1 MATRADG
8 TVIIDITAD
17 PKKAINGI
25 NNVEKSVNGLA
36 SAAKKLT
43 GILVAAF
50 AVDKIVQFGKEAI
63 ELGSDVA
70 EVQNVVDV
78 AFGDMSYMVEDFA
91 DKAITSFGMSE
102 LAAKRT
108 ASTYM
113 AMASNMGVTQQQAAE
128 MAITLAGLTGDV
140 ASFYNISQE
149 LADIKLRSVFTG
161 ETETLKDLGIVM
173 TQANLEAYAL
183 ANGINRSFQS
193 MSQSEQLILRYNY
206 VLDQLSL
213 ASGDFVRTQDS
224 WANQTRILSMQW
236 QEFMSI
242 IGQALIQVLLPVIRV
257 LNQIVSSLIDI
268 ANAFNAAISS
278 IFGGVTTQIQQT
290 QAAVGGVSAGIDEAV
305 DSQNALTDAT
315 KETNKEQQKSLAT
328 FDEINTLSS
337 GAGGAGGSVGSGA
350 GGVGLS
356 QFTPITSENIVESGA
371 ENKILDF
378 IERLKNAFQPFEDSF
393 NRAFENI
400 SAGANRLFDVF
411 RDIWND
417 IRSLGSPL
425 YDWFTNEFTAFLNQF
440 ILTVGTIVGGLLDS
454 VAMVLSDLWNHLLF
468 PALQQFITAIL
479 PALTEWATQFLMT
492 VELLF
497 VEVKA
502 LFDQIW
508 QDAFVPFLDLLAD
521 IWTGLWE
528 GWLNVWNEYGEEI
541 FSKIREA
548 ISNTFDT
555 LQNIWETIAA
565 PIWQTFMDTLDELW
579 NEHFQPLWE
588 NMVEFVTLLGEL
600 ALTIYNNFIL
610 PVVNWFVDTFG
621 PGIAGAISTVVEV
634 LGGFLGTAVDVANGV
649 LEAINGVLKFLID
662 VFEGDWDSA
671 WQRISDGFKGIW
683 NGIVGTLEG
692 AVNLIIRGI
701 NWLIS
706 QLNKV
711 SFSVPDWVPA
721 IGGKSFGFN
730 IPKISEVS
738 IPRLAQGAVIP
749 PNREFMAV
757 LGDQTR
763 GNNIEAPEDLI
774 RRIVREESG
783 GMNTELLQQI
793 LAAIQAGQ
801 VIKVNETVLGRTS
814 AKAIN
819 KITRSSGKSVL
830 LY

>member
-1 MATRADG
+1 MAAADG
-8 TVIIDITAD
+8 SIIIDVRANTQQATSALT
-17 PKKAINGI
+17 K
-25 NNVEKSVNGLA
+25 LA
-36 SAAKKLT
+36 KLAAT
-43 GILVAAF
+43 AF
-50 AVDKIVQFGKEAI
+50 AVDKIIDFSKQAI
-63 ELGSDVA
+63 QLGSDVA

-78 AFGDMSYMVEDFA
+78 AFGDMSSAVDEFA
-91 DKAITSFGMSE
+91 QNAITNFGMSE

-268 ANAFNAAISS
+268 ANAFNAAISA
-278 IFGGVTTQIQQT
+278 IFGGATTQVQQT
-290 QAAVGGVSAGIDEAV
+290 QAAVSGVSSGIDEAV
-305 DSQNALTDAT
+305 DNQNALTDAT

-337 GAGGAGGSVGSGA
+337 GSGGTGGSGGSGA

-371 ENKILDF
+371 ENKILDL

-393 NRAFENI
+393 NRAFSNI

-411 RDIWND
+411 RNIWNG

-454 VAMVLSDLWNHLLF
+454 VAMVLSDLWNRLLS

-479 PALTEWATQFLMT
+479 PALTEWSTQFLMT

-497 VEVKA
+497 VEVKS

-508 QDAFVPFLDLLAD
+508 KDAFVPFLDLLSD

-588 NMVEFVTLLGEL
+588 NMVEFVTLLGDL

-610 PVVNWFVDTFG
+610 PIVNWFVDTFG
-621 PGIAGAISTVVEV
+621 PGIAGAVSTVIEV
-634 LGGFLGTAVDVANGV
+634 LVGFVGTAVDVANGV
-649 LEAINGVLKFLID
+649 LEAINGVLNFLIN
-662 VFEGDWDSA
+662 VFEGNWNAA
-671 WQRISDGFKGIW
+671 WGRISDGFKGIW

-692 AVNLIIRGI
+692 AINLIICGV

-711 SFSVPDWVPA
+711 SFSTPDWVPA

-749 PNREFMAV
+749 PNREFLAV
-757 LGDQTR
+757 LGDNKQETEVVSPLST
-763 GNNIEAPEDLI
+763 IEQALENVMSRMGSASP
-774 RRIVREESG
+774 
-783 GMNTELLQQI
+783 QQI
-793 LAAIQAGQ
+793 NLVVDGKVLAKVIVPKINDMTRQAG
-801 VIKVNETVLGRTS
+801 R
-814 AKAIN
+814 
-819 KITRSSGKSVL
+819 SVL
-830 LY
+830 LI

>member
-17 PKKAINGI
+17 PKQAINGI

-128 MAITLAGLTGDV
+128 MAIALAGLTGDV

-268 ANAFNAAISS
+268 ANAFNAAISA
-278 IFGGVTTQIQQT
+278 IFGGATTQIQHT
-290 QAAVGGVSAGIDEAV
+290 QAAVGNVSAGIDEAV
-305 DSQNALTDAT
+305 DNQNALTDAT

-337 GAGGAGGSVGSGA
+337 GSGGNGGAGA
-350 GGVGLS
+350 GGVDLS
-356 QFTPITSENIVESGA
+356 QFTPITSDNIVESGA
-371 ENKILDF
+371 ENKILDL
-378 IERLKNAFQPFEDSF
+378 IEQLKKAFQPFEDSF
-393 NRAFENI
+393 NQAFSDI

-454 VAMVLSDLWNHLLF
+454 VAMVLSDLWNRLLF

-479 PALTEWATQFLMT
+479 PALTEWSTQFLMT

-497 VEVKA
+497 VEVKS

-508 QDAFVPFLDLLAD
+508 KDAFVPFLDLLAD

-541 FSKIREA
+541 FSKIRES

-555 LQNIWETIAA
+555 LQNIWETIAD

-588 NMVEFVTLLGEL
+588 NMVEFVTLLGDL

-610 PVVNWFVDTFG
+610 PIVNWFVDTFG
-621 PGIAGAISTVVEV
+621 PGIAGAVSTVIEV
-634 LGGFLGTAVDVANGV
+634 LGGFVGTAVDVANGV
-649 LEAINGVLKFLID
+649 LEAINGVLNFLIN
-662 VFEGDWDSA
+662 VFEGNWNAA
-671 WQRISDGFKGIW
+671 WGRISDGFKGIW

-692 AVNLIIRGI
+692 AINLIICGV

-711 SFSVPDWVPA
+711 SFSIPDWVPA

>member
-1 MATRADG
+1 MAAADG
-8 TVIIDITAD
+8 SIIIDVRANTQQATSALT
-17 PKKAINGI
+17 K
-25 NNVEKSVNGLA
+25 LA
-36 SAAKKLT
+36 KLAAT
-43 GILVAAF
+43 AF
-50 AVDKIVQFGKEAI
+50 AVDKIIDFSKQAI
-63 ELGSDVA
+63 QLGSDVA

-78 AFGDMSYMVEDFA
+78 AFGDMSSAVDEFA
-91 DKAITSFGMSE
+91 QNAITNFGMSE

-113 AMASNMGVTQQQAAE
+113 AMASNMGLSKADAAE
-128 MAITLAGLTGDV
+128 MSLTLTGLTGDV

-149 LADIKLRSVFTG
+149 LADIKLKSVFTG

-173 TQANLEAYAL
+173 TQANLEAFAL
-183 ANGINRSFQS
+183 SQGITKSIS
-193 MSQSEQLILRYNY
+193 AMSQAELVTLRYNF

-213 ASGDFVRTQDS
+213 ASGDFIRTQDS

-236 QEFMSI
+236 EQFMSI
-242 IGQALIQVLLPVIRV
+242 IGQALIQVLLPVVQV
-257 LNQIVSSLIDI
+257 LNRIVAALIDM
-268 ANAFNAAISS
+268 ANAFNAAITA
-278 IFGGVTTQIQQT
+278 IFGGANTEITQT
-290 QAAVGGVSAGIDEAV
+290 QDNVGGVSSGIDEAV
-305 DSQNALTDAT
+305 DNQNALTDAT

-328 FDEINTLSS
+328 FDEINTLTS
-337 GAGGAGGSVGSGA
+337 GTGGAGGSEGA
-350 GGVGLS
+350 GAGEVGLS

-371 ENKILDF
+371 ENKILDL

-393 NRAFENI
+393 NRAFSNI
-400 SAGANRLFDVF
+400 FAGANRLFDVF
-411 RDIWND
+411 RNIWNG

-454 VAMVLSDLWNHLLF
+454 VAMVLSDLWNRLLF

-479 PALTEWATQFLMT
+479 PALTEWSTQFLMT

-508 QDAFVPFLDLLAD
+508 QDAFVPFLDLLAN

-541 FSKIREA
+541 FSKIRDA

-588 NMVEFVTLLGEL
+588 NIVEFVTLLGEL

-610 PVVNWFVDTFG
+610 PIVNWFVDTFG
-621 PGIAGAISTVVEV
+621 PGISGAVSTVIEV
-634 LGGFLGTAVDVANGV
+634 LGGFVGIAVDVANGV
-649 LEAINGVLKFLID
+649 LEALNGVLNFLIG
-662 VFEGDWDSA
+662 VFSGDWERA
-671 WQRISDGFKGIW
+671 WDGISQVFKGVW
-683 NGIVGTLEG
+683 NGIVGALEG
-692 AVNLIIRGI
+692 AINLIIRGV

-711 SFSVPDWVPA
+711 SFSIPDWVPA
-721 IGGKSFGFN
+721 VGGKSFGFN
-730 IPKISEVS
+730 IPKISELS

-763 GNNIEAPEDLI
+763 GNNIEAPLSTIQQALENALAKYSSSSQAEATLEIDGQKFGRLVYKYNNQGAQ
-774 RRIVREESG
+774 IVGTKLVE
-783 GMNTELLQQI
+783 
-793 LAAIQAGQ
+793 
-801 VIKVNETVLGRTS
+801 V
-814 AKAIN
+814 
-819 KITRSSGKSVL
+819 
-830 LY
+830 

>member
-8 TVIIDITAD
+8 TVVIDITANT
-17 PKKAINGI
+17 KNAINGVNSI
-25 NNVEKSVNGLA
+25 QKVVNGLS
-36 SAAKKLT
+36 SAAKKL
-43 GILVAAF
+43 GGVLAAAF
-50 AVDKIVQFGKEAI
+50 AVNGIVSFGKQAI
-63 ELGSDVA
+63 ELGSDIA

-78 AFGDMSYMVEDFA
+78 AFGEMSYMVEDFA
-91 DKAITSFGMSE
+91 DRAITSFGMSE

-268 ANAFNAAISS
+268 ANAFNAAISA
-278 IFGGVTTQIQQT
+278 IFGGATTQVQQT
-290 QAAVGGVSAGIDEAV
+290 QAAVSGVSSGIDEAV
-305 DSQNALTDAT
+305 DNQNALTDAT

-337 GAGGAGGSVGSGA
+337 GSGGAGGGGGAGA
-350 GGVGLS
+350 GGIGLS

-400 SAGANRLFDVF
+400 SAGANRLFGVF

-454 VAMVLSDLWNHLLF
+454 VAMVLSDLWNRLLF

-588 NMVEFVTLLGEL
+588 NIVEFVTLLGEL

-610 PVVNWFVDTFG
+610 PIVNWFVDTFG
-621 PGIAGAISTVVEV
+621 PGIAGAVSTVIEV
-634 LGGFLGTAVDVANGV
+634 LGGFVGIAVDVANGV
-649 LEAINGVLKFLID
+649 LEALNGVLNFLIG
-662 VFEGDWDSA
+662 VFSGDWERA
-671 WQRISDGFKGIW
+671 WDGISQVFKRVW
-683 NGIVGTLEG
+683 NGIVGALEG
-692 AVNLIIRGI
+692 AINLIIRGV

-711 SFSVPDWVPA
+711 SFSIPDWVPA
-721 IGGKSFGFN
+721 VGGKSFGFN
-730 IPKISEVS
+730 IPKISELS

-757 LGDQTR
+757 LGDNKQETEVVSPLST
-763 GNNIEAPEDLI
+763 IEQALENVMSRMGSASP
-774 RRIVREESG
+774 
-783 GMNTELLQQI
+783 QQI
-793 LAAIQAGQ
+793 NLVVDGKVLAKVIVPKINDMTRQAG
-801 VIKVNETVLGRTS
+801 RP
-814 AKAIN
+814 
-819 KITRSSGKSVL
+819 VL
-830 LY
+830 LI

>member
-17 PKKAINGI
+17 PKQAIHGI
-25 NNVEKSVNGLA
+25 NSVEKIVNGLT

-43 GILVAAF
+43 GILAAAF

-91 DKAITSFGMSE
+91 DRAITSFGMSE

-242 IGQALIQVLLPVIRV
+242 IGQALIQVLLPVV
-257 LNQIVSSLIDI
+257 QTLNRIVSALIDI
-268 ANAFNAAISS
+268 ANAFNAAVSA
-278 IFGGVTTQIQQT
+278 IFGGATTQIQQT
-290 QAAVGGVSAGIDEAV
+290 QAAVSGVSSGIDEAV
-305 DSQNALTDAT
+305 DNQNALTDAT
-315 KETNKEQQKSLAT
+315 KETNKEQKKSLAT

-337 GAGGAGGSVGSGA
+337 GTSGSGSGSGGAGAGSVG
-350 GGVGLS
+350 LS
-356 QFTPITSENIVESGA
+356 TSTPITSDNIVESGA
-371 ENKILDF
+371 ESKILDL
-378 IERLKNAFQPFEDSF
+378 IDRLRDAFRPFEDSF
-393 NRAFENI
+393 NSAFQNI
-400 SAGANRLFDVF
+400 SAGLSRLFSVF
-411 RDIWND
+411 QKIWND

-425 YDWFTNEFTAFLNQF
+425 YDWFANEFTDYLNQF
-440 ILTVGTIVGGLLDS
+440 ITTVGVIVGGLLDS
-454 VAMVLSDLWNHLLF
+454 VAMVLSDLWNVLLF
-468 PALQQFITAIL
+468 PALQQFVTSIL
-479 PALTEWATQFLMT
+479 PALTEFSAQFLMT
-492 VELLF
+492 IETLF

-508 QDAFVPFLDLLAD
+508 QDVFVPFLELLSS

-528 GWLNVWNEYGEEI
+528 AWLNVWDEYGVPI
-541 FSKIREA
+541 FEQIREA
-548 ISNTFDT
+548 ITNTFDT
-555 LQNIWETIAA
+555 LQNIWETIAK
-565 PIWQTFMDTLDELW
+565 PIWDTFMSTLDELW
-579 NEHFQPLWE
+579 NEHFQPLIE
-588 NMVEFVTLLGEL
+588 NLMEFGALLTEL

-610 PVVNWFVDTFG
+610 PIVNWFVDTFG
-621 PGIAGAISTVVEV
+621 PGISGAISTVIEV
-634 LGGFLGTAVDVANGV
+634 LGEFIWSAVDVANGIV
-649 LEAINGVLKFLID
+649 EAMNGVLSFLID

-683 NGIVGTLEG
+683 NGIVGALEG
-692 AVNLIIRGI
+692 AINLIIRGV

-711 SFSVPDWVPA
+711 GFSIPDWVPA

-738 IPRLAQGAVIP
+738 IPRLASGSVIP
-749 PNREFMAV
+749 PNREFLAV
-757 LGDQTR
+757 LGDNKQETEVVSPLST
-763 GNNIEAPEDLI
+763 IEQALENVMSRMGSASP
-774 RRIVREESG
+774 
-783 GMNTELLQQI
+783 QQI
-793 LAAIQAGQ
+793 NLVVDGKVLAKVIVPKINDMTRQAG
-801 VIKVNETVLGRTS
+801 R
-814 AKAIN
+814 
-819 KITRSSGKSVL
+819 SVL
-830 LY
+830 LI

>member
-17 PKKAINGI
+17 PKQAINGI
-25 NNVEKSVNGLA
+25 NNVKKSVNGLA

-278 IFGGVTTQIQQT
+278 IFGGATTQVQQT
-290 QAAVGGVSAGIDEAV
+290 QAAVGGVSTGIDEAV
-305 DSQNALTDAT
+305 DNQNALTDAT

-337 GAGGAGGSVGSGA
+337 GTGGAGGSGGAGA

-356 QFTPITSENIVESGA
+356 QLTPITSENIVESGA
-371 ENKILDF
+371 ENKILDL

-393 NRAFENI
+393 NRAFSNI
-400 SAGANRLFDVF
+400 YAGANRLFDVF
-411 RDIWND
+411 RNTWND

-454 VAMVLSDLWNHLLF
+454 VAMVLSDLWNRLLF

-479 PALTEWATQFLMT
+479 PALTEWSTQFLMT

-528 GWLNVWNEYGEEI
+528 GWLNVWNEYGEGI

-588 NMVEFVTLLGEL
+588 NIVEFVTLLGEL

-610 PVVNWFVDTFG
+610 PIVNWFVDTFG
-621 PGIAGAISTVVEV
+621 PGIAGAVSTVIEV
-634 LGGFLGTAVDVANGV
+634 LGGFVGIAVDVANGV
-649 LEAINGVLKFLID
+649 LEALNGVLNFLIG
-662 VFEGDWDSA
+662 VFSGDWERA
-671 WQRISDGFKGIW
+671 WDGISQVFKGVW
-683 NGIVGTLEG
+683 NGIVGALEG
-692 AVNLIIRGI
+692 AINLIIRGV

-711 SFSVPDWVPA
+711 SFSIPDWVPA
-721 IGGKSFGFN
+721 VGGKSFGFN
-730 IPKISEVS
+730 IPKISELS

-757 LGDQTR
+757 LGDNKQETEVVSPLST
-763 GNNIEAPEDLI
+763 IEQALENVMSRMGSASP
-774 RRIVREESG
+774 
-783 GMNTELLQQI
+783 QQI
-793 LAAIQAGQ
+793 NLVVDGKVLAKVIVPKINDMTRQAG
-801 VIKVNETVLGRTS
+801 R
-814 AKAIN
+814 
-819 KITRSSGKSVL
+819 SVL
-830 LY
+830 LI

>member
-8 TVIIDITAD
+8 TVVIDITAD
-17 PKKAINGI
+17 PKQAIHGI
-25 NNVEKSVNGLA
+25 NSVEKSVNGLT

-43 GILVAAF
+43 GILAAAF
-50 AVDKIVQFGKEAI
+50 AIDKIVQFGKEAI

-91 DKAITSFGMSE
+91 DRAITSFGMSE

-278 IFGGVTTQIQQT
+278 IFGGATTQIQQT

-305 DSQNALTDAT
+305 DNQNALTDAT

-337 GAGGAGGSVGSGA
+337 GAGGAGGSGGAGA

-356 QFTPITSENIVESGA
+356 QFTPITSENIIESGA
-371 ENKILDF
+371 ENKILDL

-393 NRAFENI
+393 NMAFSNI

-454 VAMVLSDLWNHLLF
+454 VAMVLSDIWNHLLF

-508 QDAFVPFLDLLAD
+508 QDAFVPFLDLLAN

-588 NMVEFVTLLGEL
+588 NIVEFVTLLGEL

-610 PVVNWFVDTFG
+610 PIVNWFVDTFG
-621 PGIAGAISTVVEV
+621 PGIAGAVSTVIEV
-634 LGGFLGTAVDVANGV
+634 LGGFVGIAVDVANGV
-649 LEAINGVLKFLID
+649 LEALNGVLNFLIG
-662 VFEGDWDSA
+662 VFSGDWERA
-671 WQRISDGFKGIW
+671 WDGISQVFKGVW
-683 NGIVGTLEG
+683 NGIVGALEG
-692 AVNLIIRGI
+692 AINLIIRGI

-783 GMNTELLQQI
+783 GMTTELLQQI

-830 LY
+830 LF

>member
-8 TVIIDITAD
+8 TVIIDITSD
-17 PKKAINGI
+17 PKQAINGI
-25 NNVEKSVNGLA
+25 NSVEKSVNGLT

-43 GILVAAF
+43 GILAAAF
-50 AVDKIVQFGKEAI
+50 AVDKIVQFGKEAV

-91 DKAITSFGMSE
+91 DRAITSFGMSE

-128 MAITLAGLTGDV
+128 MSITLAGLTGDV

-213 ASGDFVRTQDS
+213 ASGDFARTQDS

-268 ANAFNAAISS
+268 ANAFNAAISA
-278 IFGGVTTQIQQT
+278 IFGGATTQVQQT

-305 DSQNALTDAT
+305 DNQNALTDAT

-337 GAGGAGGSVGSGA
+337 GAGGSGGSGGAGA

-371 ENKILDF
+371 ENKILDL
-378 IERLKNAFQPFEDSF
+378 IEQLKKAFQPFEDSF
-393 NRAFENI
+393 NQAFSDI
-400 SAGANRLFDVF
+400 SAGANRLFEVF
-411 RDIWND
+411 HDIWND

-454 VAMVLSDLWNHLLF
+454 VAMVLSDLWSHLLF
-468 PALQQFITAIL
+468 PVLQQFITAIL
-479 PALTEWATQFLMT
+479 PALTEWRTQFLMT

-521 IWTGLWE
+521 VWTGLWE

-600 ALTIYNNFIL
+600 AITIYNNFIL
-610 PVVNWFVDTFG
+610 PIVNWFVDTFG
-621 PGIAGAISTVVEV
+621 PGISEAISFVIEV
-634 LGGFLGTAVDVANGV
+634 LGGFLGTAADVANGV
-649 LEAINGVLKFLID
+649 LEALNGVLKFLID
-662 VFEGDWDSA
+662 VFEGDWGSA
-671 WQRISDGFKGIW
+671 WQRISDGFKGVW
-683 NGIVGTLEG
+683 NGIVGALEG
-692 AVNLIIRGI
+692 AINLIIRGV

-711 SFSVPDWVPA
+711 HFSIPDWVPGV
-721 IGGKSFGFN
+721 GGNSFGFN

-738 IPRLAQGAVIP
+738 IPRLAQGSVVP
-749 PNREFMAV
+749 PNREFLAV
-757 LGDQTR
+757 LGDNTR
-763 GNNIEAPEDLI
+763 EAEVVSPLSTMKQAVLEALQ
-774 RRIVREESG
+774 EAGGLSG
-783 GMNTELLQQI
+783 EITVVVNLDGKEVARNTVSHI
-793 LAAIQAGQ
+793 NRMTRQAG
-801 VIKVNETVLGRTS
+801 KP
-814 AKAIN
+814 
-819 KITRSSGKSVL
+819 VL
-830 LY
+830 LL

>member
-17 PKKAINGI
+17 PKQAINGI

-128 MAITLAGLTGDV
+128 MSITLAGLTGDV

-268 ANAFNAAISS
+268 ANAFNAAISA
-278 IFGGVTTQIQQT
+278 IFGGATTQIQQT
-290 QAAVGGVSAGIDEAV
+290 QAAVGDVSTGIDEAV
-305 DSQNALTDAT
+305 DNQNALTDAT

-337 GAGGAGGSVGSGA
+337 GTGGTGGGGGAGA

-356 QFTPITSENIVESGA
+356 QFTPITSDNIVESGA
-371 ENKILDF
+371 EKKILDL
-378 IERLKNAFQPFEDSF
+378 IEQLKNALQPFEDSF
-393 NRAFENI
+393 NQAFSEI
-400 SAGANRLFDVF
+400 SAGANRLLEVF
-411 RDIWND
+411 NNVWND
-417 IRSLGSPL
+417 IQSLGTPL
-425 YDWFTNEFTAFLNQF
+425 YSWFTNEFIEFLNQF
-440 ILTVGTIVGGLLDS
+440 IETVGTIIGGIFDS
-454 VAMVLSDLWNHLLF
+454 IAMILEDLWNTLLF
-468 PALQQFITAIL
+468 PSLKQFTSDTL
-479 PALTEWATQFLMT
+479 PALTEWATQFLET
-492 VELLF
+492 IETLF
-497 VEVKA
+497 INVKS

-508 QDAFVPFLDLLAD
+508 EDAFIPFLGLLSDVWNGVWSA
-521 IWTGLWE
+521 WVS
-528 GWLNVWNEYGEEI
+528 VWNEYGGPLFEL
-541 FSKIREA
+541 IRET

-555 LQNIWETIAA
+555 IKNIWETVLA
-565 PIWQTFMDTLDELW
+565 PVWQTFMSTLDSLW
-579 NEHFQPLWE
+579 NDHFQPLVE
-588 NMVEFVTLLGEL
+588 NLMEFATLLVEL

-610 PVVNWFVDTFG
+610 PIINWFVSAFGPSIANTISLLIETFG
-621 PGIAGAISTVVEV
+621 GFV
-634 LGGFLGTAVDVANGV
+634 GFLTDIANGV
-649 LEAINGVLKFLID
+649 ISALNEILSFLID
-662 VFEGDWDSA
+662 VFEGDWNSA
-671 WQRISDGFKGIW
+671 WQRVSDGFKEIW
-683 NGIVGTLEG
+683 NGIVSMLEG
-692 AVNLIIRGI
+692 AANLIIRGI
-701 NWLIS
+701 NGLIS

-711 SFSVPDWVPA
+711 SFTVPGWL
-721 IGGKSFGFN
+721 GGGTFGFN
-730 IPKISEVS
+730 IPTISEVS

-749 PNREFMAV
+749 PNREFLAV
-757 LGDQTR
+757 LGDQQTET
-763 GNNIEAPEDLI
+763 NVEAPLSTIEQALENVLNRTGFNQNSQVEAVIEVDGRQFGRLVYKYGNDSG
-774 RRIVREESG
+774 RIIG
-783 GMNTELLQQI
+783 GSLVVT
-793 LAAIQAGQ
+793 
-801 VIKVNETVLGRTS
+801 
-814 AKAIN
+814 
-819 KITRSSGKSVL
+819 
-830 LY
+830 

>member
-25 NNVEKSVNGLA
+25 NNVKKSVNGLA

-91 DKAITSFGMSE
+91 DRAITSFGMSE

-268 ANAFNAAISS
+268 ANAFNVAISA
-278 IFGGVTTQIQQT
+278 IFGGATTQIQQT
-290 QAAVGGVSAGIDEAV
+290 QSAVGDVSSGIDEAV
-305 DSQNALTDAT
+305 DNQNALTDAT

-337 GAGGAGGSVGSGA
+337 GTGGAGSSGSAGA

-371 ENKILDF
+371 ENKILDL

-393 NRAFENI
+393 NRAFANI

-454 VAMVLSDLWNHLLF
+454 VAMVLSDLWNRLLF

-479 PALTEWATQFLMT
+479 PALTEWSTQFLMT

-548 ISNTFDT
+548 ISSTFDT

-588 NMVEFVTLLGEL
+588 NIVEFATLLGEL

-610 PVVNWFVDTFG
+610 PIVNWFVDTFG
-621 PGIAGAISTVVEV
+621 PGIAGTVSTVIEV
-634 LGGFLGTAVDVANGV
+634 LGGFVGIAVDVANGV
-649 LEAINGVLKFLID
+649 LEALNGVLNFLIG
-662 VFEGDWDSA
+662 VFSGDWERA
-671 WQRISDGFKGIW
+671 WDGIGQVFTGAW
-683 NGIVGTLEG
+683 NGIVGALEG
-692 AVNLIIRGI
+692 AINLIIRGV

-711 SFSVPDWVPA
+711 SFSIPDWVPA

-738 IPRLAQGAVIP
+738 IPRLATGSVIP
-749 PNREFMAV
+749 PNREFLAV
-757 LGDQTR
+757 LGDNKKETEVVSPLSTMKQAVL
-763 GNNIEAPEDLI
+763 EAM
-774 RRIVREESG
+774 RESG
-783 GMNTELLQQI
+783 ISDGTITVVVNLDGKEVARNSVKHINNMTR
-793 LAAIQAGQ
+793 QAG
-801 VIKVNETVLGRTS
+801 RP
-814 AKAIN
+814 
-819 KITRSSGKSVL
+819 VL
-830 LY
+830 LI

>member
-17 PKKAINGI
+17 PKQAINSI

-113 AMASNMGVTQQQAAE
+113 AMASNMGVTQRQAAE

-268 ANAFNAAISS
+268 ANAFNAAISA
-278 IFGGVTTQIQQT
+278 IFGGATTQVQQT

-305 DSQNALTDAT
+305 DNQNALTDAT

-337 GAGGAGGSVGSGA
+337 GAGGSGGSGGAGA

-356 QFTPITSENIVESGA
+356 QFTPITSENIIESGA

-393 NRAFENI
+393 NRAFANI
-400 SAGANRLFDVF
+400 SAGANRLVDVF

-454 VAMVLSDLWNHLLF
+454 VAMVLSDLWNHLLL

-479 PALTEWATQFLMT
+479 PALTEWSTQFLMT

-497 VEVKA
+497 TEVKA

-508 QDAFVPFLDLLAD
+508 KDAFVPFLDLLAD

-555 LQNIWETIAA
+555 LQNIWETIVA

-600 ALTIYNNFIL
+600 AITIYNNFIL
-610 PVVNWFVDTFG
+610 PIVNWFVDTFG
-621 PGIAGAISTVVEV
+621 PGISEAISFVIEV
-634 LGGFLGTAVDVANGV
+634 LGGFLGTAADVANVV

-683 NGIVGTLEG
+683 NGIVGALEG
-692 AVNLIIRGI
+692 AINLIIRGV

-730 IPKISEVS
+730 IPKISEVA

-793 LAAIQAGQ
+793 LAAIRAGQ

>member
-17 PKKAINGI
+17 PKQAINGI

-257 LNQIVSSLIDI
+257 LNQIVSALIDI

-278 IFGGVTTQIQQT
+278 IFGGATTQIQQT
-290 QAAVGGVSAGIDEAV
+290 QAAVGGVSTGIDEAV
-305 DSQNALTDAT
+305 DNQNALTDAT

-337 GAGGAGGSVGSGA
+337 GSGGAGGSGGSGA

-371 ENKILDF
+371 ENKILDL

-393 NRAFENI
+393 NKAFENI

-417 IRSLGSPL
+417 IRSFGSPL

-565 PIWQTFMDTLDELW
+565 PIWQTFMDTLDKLW

-738 IPRLAQGAVIP
+738 IPRLARGAVIP

-783 GMNTELLQQI
+783 GMTTELLQQI

>member
-17 PKKAINGI
+17 PKQAINGI

-43 GILVAAF
+43 GILAAAF

-91 DKAITSFGMSE
+91 DRAITSFGMSE

-128 MAITLAGLTGDV
+128 MSITLAGLTGDV

-268 ANAFNAAISS
+268 ANAFNAAISA
-278 IFGGVTTQIQQT
+278 IFGGATTQVQQT
-290 QAAVGGVSAGIDEAV
+290 QAAVSGVSSGIDEAV
-305 DSQNALTDAT
+305 DNQNALTDAT

-337 GAGGAGGSVGSGA
+337 GAGGAGGSGGAGA

-371 ENKILDF
+371 ENKILDL

-393 NRAFENI
+393 NRAFANI
-400 SAGANRLFDVF
+400 SAGANRLVDVF

-425 YDWFTNEFTAFLNQF
+425 YDWFTNEFTAYLNQF

-454 VAMVLSDLWNHLLF
+454 VAMVLSDLWNHLLL

-479 PALTEWATQFLMT
+479 PALTEFATQFLMT
-492 VELLF
+492 IELLF
-497 VEVKA
+497 TEVKA

-528 GWLNVWNEYGEEI
+528 GWLSVWNEYGEEI

-555 LQNIWETIAA
+555 LQNIWDTIAA

-610 PVVNWFVDTFG
+610 PIVNWFVDTFG
-621 PGIAGAISTVVEV
+621 PGIAGAVSTVIEV
-634 LGGFLGTAVDVANGV
+634 LGGFVGIAVDVADGV
-649 LEAINGVLKFLID
+649 LEALNGVLNFLIG
-662 VFEGDWDSA
+662 VFSGDWERA
-671 WQRISDGFKGIW
+671 WDGISQVFKGVW
-683 NGIVGTLEG
+683 NGIVGALEG
-692 AVNLIIRGI
+692 AINLIIRGV

-711 SFSVPDWVPA
+711 SFSIPDWVPA
-721 IGGKSFGFN
+721 VGGKTFGFN

-738 IPRLAQGAVIP
+738 IPRLAEGAVIP

-783 GMNTELLQQI
+783 GMTTELLQQI

-819 KITRSSGKSVL
+819 KLTRSSGKSVL

>member
-8 TVIIDITAD
+8 TVIIDVTAD
-17 PKKAINGI
+17 PKQAIHGI
-25 NNVEKSVNGLA
+25 NSVEKSVNGLT

-43 GILVAAF
+43 GILAAAF

-91 DKAITSFGMSE
+91 DRAITSFGMSE

-242 IGQALIQVLLPVIRV
+242 IGQALIQVLLPVV
-257 LNQIVSSLIDI
+257 QTLNRIVSALIDI
-268 ANAFNAAISS
+268 ANAFNAAFSA
-278 IFGGVTTQIQQT
+278 IFGGATTQIQQT
-290 QAAVGGVSAGIDEAV
+290 QAAVSGVSSGIDEAV
-305 DSQNALTDAT
+305 DNQNALTDAT
-315 KETNKEQQKSLAT
+315 KETNKEQKKSLAT

-337 GAGGAGGSVGSGA
+337 GTSGSGSGSGGAGAGSVG
-350 GGVGLS
+350 LS
-356 QFTPITSENIVESGA
+356 TSTPITSDNIVESGA
-371 ENKILDF
+371 ESKILDL
-378 IERLKNAFQPFEDSF
+378 IDRLRDAFRPFEDSF
-393 NRAFENI
+393 NSAFQNI
-400 SAGANRLFDVF
+400 SAGLSRLFSVF
-411 RDIWND
+411 QKIWND

-425 YDWFTNEFTAFLNQF
+425 YDWFANEFTDYLNQF
-440 ILTVGTIVGGLLDS
+440 ITTVGVIVGGLLDS
-454 VAMVLSDLWNHLLF
+454 VAMVLSDLWNVLLF
-468 PALQQFITAIL
+468 PALQQFVTSIL
-479 PALTEWATQFLMT
+479 PALTEFSAQFLMT
-492 VELLF
+492 IETLF

-508 QDAFVPFLDLLAD
+508 QDVFVPFLELLSS

-528 GWLNVWNEYGEEI
+528 AWLNVWDEYGVPI
-541 FSKIREA
+541 FEQIREA
-548 ISNTFDT
+548 ITNTFDT
-555 LQNIWETIAA
+555 LQNIWETIAK
-565 PIWQTFMDTLDELW
+565 PIWDTFMSTLDELW
-579 NEHFQPLWE
+579 NEHFQPLIE
-588 NMVEFVTLLGEL
+588 NLMEFGALLTEL

-610 PVVNWFVDTFG
+610 PIVNWFVDTFG
-621 PGIAGAISTVVEV
+621 PGISGAISTVIEV
-634 LGGFLGTAVDVANGV
+634 LGEFIWSAVDVANGIV
-649 LEAINGVLKFLID
+649 EAMNGVLSFLID

-683 NGIVGTLEG
+683 NGIVGALEG
-692 AVNLIIRGI
+692 AINLIIRGV

-711 SFSVPDWVPA
+711 SFSIPDWVPA

-738 IPRLAQGAVIP
+738 IPRLATGSVIP
-749 PNREFMAV
+749 PNREFLAV
-757 LGDQTR
+757 LGDNKKETEVVSPLST
-763 GNNIEAPEDLI
+763 IEQALENVMSRMGSASP
-774 RRIVREESG
+774 
-783 GMNTELLQQI
+783 QQI
-793 LAAIQAGQ
+793 NLVVDGKVLAKVIVPKINDMTRQAG
-801 VIKVNETVLGRTS
+801 R
-814 AKAIN
+814 
-819 KITRSSGKSVL
+819 SVL
-830 LY
+830 LI

>member
-17 PKKAINGI
+17 PKQAINGI

-50 AVDKIVQFGKEAI
+50 AVDKIIQFGKEAI

-91 DKAITSFGMSE
+91 DRAITSFGMSE

-213 ASGDFVRTQDS
+213 ASGDFIRTQDS

-268 ANAFNAAISS
+268 ANAFNAAISA
-278 IFGGVTTQIQQT
+278 IFGGATTQVQQT
-290 QAAVGGVSAGIDEAV
+290 QAAVSGVSSGIDEAV
-305 DSQNALTDAT
+305 DNQNALTDAT

-337 GAGGAGGSVGSGA
+337 GSGGTGGSGGSGA

-371 ENKILDF
+371 ENKILDL

-393 NRAFENI
+393 NRAFSNI

-454 VAMVLSDLWNHLLF
+454 VAMVLSDLWSHLLF
-468 PALQQFITAIL
+468 PVLQQFITAIL
-479 PALTEWATQFLMT
+479 PALTEWRTQFLMT

-521 IWTGLWE
+521 VWTGLWE

-610 PVVNWFVDTFG
+610 PIVNWFVDTFG
-621 PGIAGAISTVVEV
+621 PGIAGAVSTVIEV
-634 LGGFLGTAVDVANGV
+634 LGGFVGIAVDVANGV
-649 LEAINGVLKFLID
+649 LEALNGVLNFLIG
-662 VFEGDWDSA
+662 VFSGDWERA
-671 WQRISDGFKGIW
+671 WQGIGQVFTGVW
-683 NGIVGTLEG
+683 NGIVGALEG
-692 AVNLIIRGI
+692 AINLIIRGV

-711 SFSVPDWVPA
+711 SFSIPDWVPA
-721 IGGKSFGFN
+721 VGGKTFGFN

-738 IPRLAQGAVIP
+738 IPRLAEGAVIP